1 MADRKPLYI
10 TTAGLR
16 SVFQTG
22 DTVGV
27 DTGGTGATTAAGAR
41 TNLGLTIGADVQV
54 WDADLD
60 AVAALSG
67 TGFAVRTAGNT
78 WAQRSLTQPAAGL
91 TITNADGVAGNP
103 TFALVNDLSAL
114 EGLGST
120 GFAVRSAADTWVQ
133 RSVATAS
140 SARITV
146 SNGDGVSGNP
156 TLDLATLS
164 DGGTG
169 TFLKLTR
176 DTYGRVSGTTAVVT
190 ADITALVDGT
200 YVNVA
205 GDTMTNYLT
214 LHADPT
220 SAMHAVTKQYA
231 DGIAQGMTHKDSVRV
246 ASTANQALSGGTA
259 FPTID
264 GVVTAAGD
272 RVLLKNQSAG
282 AENGLY
288 VVGGTGAAWTLTR
301 TLDADVTGEL
311 TGGDTVW
318 VNEGTSQADTGWTI
332 TTDGTI
338 TLGTTAIT
346 WTQTSGLGQVTAGAG
361 LTKTG
366 NTLNVGTASSARIVV
381 NADDID
387 LATVSDGGTGSFLK
401 FTRDAYG
408 RVSGTTAVVAG
419 DISALLDAD
428 LNSIAG
434 LATTGILVRSATDT
448 YVHRQLTAPAAGL
461 TITNNTGTAGNPTFA
476 LANDLAGLEGLGSTG
491 FAVRSATDTWVQR
504 TIIGS
509 AGRVNV
515 TNGDGISG
523 NPTIDLPT
531 GVNTSGAGTYNSVT
545 VDTYGRVT
553 SASVVTIANDANIVT
568 LTNAQGATINIGQ
581 VVYSSASGS
590 VSLARSDVLTT
601 SNYVGLVGQTT
612 IANSASG
619 TIVLDGILAATTTQW
634 DAVTGQSGGL
644 TTNATYYLSGATAG
658 MMTTTAPTTGHL
670 VPVGVGISTTQMKLF
685 SPDITKL

>member
-1 MADRKPLYI
+1 M
-10 TTAGLR
+10 
-16 SVFQTG
+16 FQAG
-22 DTVGV
+22 DTIGV
-27 DTGGTGATTAAGAR
+27 DTGGTGATTAIGAR
-41 TNLGLTIGADVQV
+41 TNLGLTIGTDVQA

-67 TGFAVRTAGNT
+67 TGFAVRTASNT
-78 WAQRSLTQPAAGL
+78 WAQRTLAQPAAGL
-91 TITNADGVAGNP
+91 TITNGDGVSGNP
-103 TFALVNDLSAL
+103 TFALANDLSAL

-120 GFAVRSAADTWVQ
+120 GFAVRSASDTWVQ

-169 TFLKLTR
+169 TFLKFTR

-190 ADITALVDGT
+190 ADITALVDAT

-205 GDTMTNYLT
+205 GDTMTNFLT

-231 DGIAQGMTHKDSVRV
+231 DSIAQGMTHKDSVRV

-301 TLDADVTGEL
+301 TTDADVTGEL

-318 VNEGTSQADTGWTI
+318 VNEGTAQADTGWTI

-361 LTKTG
+361 LSKSG
-366 NTLNVGTASSARIVV
+366 NTLTVGTASSARIVV

-387 LATVSDGGTGSFLK
+387 LATLSDGGTGTFLK

-428 LNSIAG
+428 LTSIAG
-434 LATTGILVRSATDT
+434 LGTTGILVRSASDT
-448 YVHRQLTAPAAGL
+448 YVHRSLTAPAAGI
-461 TITNNTGTAGNPTFA
+461 TISNNTGTAGNPTFA
-476 LANDLAGLEGLGSTG
+476 LANDLAALEGLASTG
-491 FAVRSATDTWVQR
+491 FAVRSTTDTWVQR
-504 TIIGS
+504 S
-509 AGRVNV
+509 VAGTSGRINV
-515 TNGDGISG
+515 TNGDGVSG

-553 SASVVTIANDANIVT
+553 SGTVATINNDANVVT
-568 LTNAQGATINIGQ
+568 LTNAQGSTINIGQ
-581 VVYSSASGS
+581 VVYSSSSGS
-590 VSLARSDVLTT
+590 VTLARSDSLTT
-601 SNYVGLVGQTT
+601 SNFIGLVSQTT
-612 IANSASG
+612 IGNGATG
-619 TIVLDGILAATTTQW
+619 TINIDGLVTATTTQW

-644 TTNATYYLSGATAG
+644 TPNTTYYLSGATAG